1 MVSATASCTSRPS
14 SFATLSATASCRSSP
29 NRSRCRRRGRSSLPR
44 CSPTSTSRS
53 ESSRAP
59 TSQRW
64 SQTHCAPSA
73 GERRPRGPLDVDA
86 VDRVREYLAVHA
98 AEPTPAST
106 LEEIAGADRFTIAR
120 QFRRAFGTSPDRY
133 RTLRRLGLA
142 RRAIESGE
150 PLARAAAEA
159 GFSDQSHMT
168 RQFKR
173 AYGLT
178 PAFWSKAVR
187 ASVSP
192 APPRPPA

>member
-14 SFATLSATASCRSSP
+14 SFARLSATASCPSSP

-73 GERRPRGPLDVDA
+73 GKRGPATARRRRRRPRSRIPRGACGRADACIDARGDRRRRPLHDRTA
-86 VDRVREYLAVHA
+86 VPACVR
-98 AEPTPAST
+98 
-106 LEEIAGADRFTIAR
+106 
-120 QFRRAFGTSPDRY
+120 TSPDRY

-178 PAFWSKAVR
+178 PAFWSKAVK